1 MVDTG
6 AQIAITAPMSNRLL
20 SLLTEIEHAV
30 IAAEAAPA
38 GGRWQTQRLI
48 NFNQGLARLTLAF
61 SAEAELAETRGAI
74 LLQSFTLADGS
85 LCLKANLSWTGTEHA
100 SAYFIY
106 AKPAIDWRNEAS
118 QIALKWLEGKPALR
132 AVAPS
137 AESFPVESALAATA

>member
-1 MVDTG
+1 
-6 AQIAITAPMSNRLL
+6 MSNRLL

-30 IAAEAAPA
+30 LAAEAAPA

-48 NFNQGLARLTLAF
+48 NFNQGLARLTLAVE
-61 SAEAELAETRGAI
+61 AEADLAETRGAI

-85 LCLKANLSWTGTEHA
+85 LCLKANLSWTGTEHT
-100 SAYFIY
+100 SAYSIY

-118 QIALKWLEGKPALR
+118 QIALKWLEGKPALQ